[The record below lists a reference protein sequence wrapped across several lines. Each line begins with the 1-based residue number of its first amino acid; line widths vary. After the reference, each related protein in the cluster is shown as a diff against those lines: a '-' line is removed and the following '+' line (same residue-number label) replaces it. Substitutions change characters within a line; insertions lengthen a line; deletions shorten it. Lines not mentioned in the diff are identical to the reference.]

1 MTEKERSLI
10 IPDITE
16 GEPEVRK
23 LMPDVGEEPV
33 RQTYAED
40 WGGHRDKLNLISM
53 KKPLVLS
60 PEGLSALLKAI
71 ASYGEGEQEIQ
82 EVGELDIDSD

>member
-1 MTEKERSLI
+1 MTEKERGLI

-23 LMPDVGEEPV
+23 LMPDVGEPLV
-33 RQTYAED
+33 RQTYYED
-40 WGGHRDKLNLISM
+40 LGGLEGRFPEIPKL
-53 KKPLVLS
+53 KPFIIK
-60 PEGLSALLKAI
+60 PGNLSAILNALATH
-71 ASYGEGEQEIQ
+71 GEGEQEIQ